1 MYETLPPSLCFP
13 LFPKFDYRMKIRII
27 LLIFIGLCLS
37 CSEGDRL
44 YENLKVVIGY
54 DEEPLVN
61 GQNIEVDSFRIVPL
75 ETTSGSVL
83 SRIDRLLVSDSLI
96 FIHDNDRV
104 LIILENF
111 CIP

>member
-1 MYETLPPSLCFP
+1 
-13 LFPKFDYRMKIRII
+13 MKIRII

-75 ETTSGSVL
+75 ETTTGSDF
-83 SRIDRLLVSDSLI
+83 SSIELLLFYYILI
-96 FIHDNDRV
+96 YIN
-104 LIILENF
+104 EN
-111 CIP
+111 

>member
-1 MYETLPPSLCFP
+1 
-13 LFPKFDYRMKIRII
+13 MKIRII

-83 SRIDRLLVSDSLI
+83 SRIDRLLVIALYLYMTMTG
-96 FIHDNDRV
+96 FCV